1 MLGLSDCTCP
11 ALGLC
16 VAQVCTAAFQDT
28 CGPEQERRA
37 YCPHKRYQCYKTKRL
52 PCNTPKLRA
61 RLLLSGQEP
70 ETEAGLL
77 SACGRSRGL
86 RTAWILPGVPP
97 KCCCST
103 RPLEEDVSQAH
114 NPVLDGLQCS
124 PAGGHVQERLC
135 SSDSCTSPDE
145 FRTVPAATS
154 SRKPSQVS
162 TYPAPQLWGKRGLGG
177 QGSLGRARS
186 RKRKRSALPVRS
198 GRPCWSSGGGAEVR
212 PGSPRRRR

>member
-1 MLGLSDCTCP
+1 M
-11 ALGLC
+11 
-16 VAQVCTAAFQDT
+16 
-28 CGPEQERRA
+28 
-37 YCPHKRYQCYKTKRL
+37 
-52 PCNTPKLRA
+52 
-61 RLLLSGQEP
+61 
-70 ETEAGLL
+70 
-77 SACGRSRGL
+77 
-86 RTAWILPGVPP
+86 PGVPP
-97 KCCCST
+97 TCCCST
-103 RPLEEDVSQAH
+103 SPLKEDGSQAH

-135 SSDSCTSPDE
+135 SSDSCISPDE

-154 SRKPSQVS
+154 SRKPSQVP

-212 PGSPRRRR
+212 PGSPRRRRSVGAMGLAAPRRGCPRDVRADGPGNRPSRDPQPTPNPCPTTPPWGCAARRADPDALCILLPLETRPTPNRGSGRRDLDSHP